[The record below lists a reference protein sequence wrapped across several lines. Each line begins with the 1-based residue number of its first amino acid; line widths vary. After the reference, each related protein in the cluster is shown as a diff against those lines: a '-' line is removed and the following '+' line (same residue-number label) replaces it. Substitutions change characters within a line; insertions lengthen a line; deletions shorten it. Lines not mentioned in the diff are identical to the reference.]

1 MKIFSVISSLIVFFV
16 FSACSIDPK
25 TTMQKVGFSAEM
37 ESYYPLIEEA
47 LSLRE
52 QSPAFFQNLEDELER
67 DGHLSAASIH
77 TLKYTIEVQ
86 KKIRKELFDRAYMY
100 EQWLEDE
107 TIDPVIRLKGV
118 MFSLSAAIVLYD
130 NYLFNLSMFQRNRHL
145 RQIVNAPDQE
155 YHLESLELLRASEG
169 YTSVDNYVRV
179 KKAIRF
185 YQKMLK
191 KEYTFDAEMAYLQ
204 ILIENSPSY
213 RALVDKH
220 FFKIVSQKVYF
231 YGRFSTDTVELL
243 SDTGINL
250 FSEIFGNSVGLVV
263 VSRGMM
269 YRRDEITTGVMST
282 LKAGDILIE
291 KTPFR
296 LTDVM
301 IPGYWGHAAIWTGT
315 QEELK
320 ELGIWEHPGVVPHHA
335 AILKNKMVIE
345 ALRSGVK
352 LNTLGHFLNVD
363 DLAVLREPN
372 MSIEQRREVVLHAF
386 AQVGKRY
393 DFNFDVETSNKIVCS
408 ELVYISYPHIDWPT
422 GKVLG
427 RYTISPDHIAA
438 KTKSRDLKLIVLY
451 HEGKKVDDPS
461 AIWESMLNNDMST
474 PLPIETILP

>member
-1 MKIFSVISSLIVFFV
+1 
-16 FSACSIDPK
+16 
-25 TTMQKVGFSAEM
+25 
-37 ESYYPLIEEA
+37 
-47 LSLRE
+47 
-52 QSPAFFQNLEDELER
+52 
-67 DGHLSAASIH
+67 
-77 TLKYTIEVQ
+77 
-86 KKIRKELFDRAYMY
+86 
-100 EQWLEDE
+100 
-107 TIDPVIRLKGV
+107 
-118 MFSLSAAIVLYD
+118 
-130 NYLFNLSMFQRNRHL
+130 
-145 RQIVNAPDQE
+145 
-155 YHLESLELLRASEG
+155 
-169 YTSVDNYVRV
+169 
-179 KKAIRF
+179 
-185 YQKMLK
+185 
-191 KEYTFDAEMAYLQ
+191 MAYLQ

-438 KTKSRDLKLIVLY
+438 KTKNRDLKLIVLY